1 MIFVFEP
8 LSHILFHFQSAKHF
22 FVWNPPLLSM
32 AGLST
37 DSVFYPE
44 QKTNAVKATSMK
56 NRLGSKMGTSAD
68 SIVEKSFEVYD
79 LGETVVEQRA
89 IHPTSRFEGLRRR
102 HAADETALLLARAII
117 NDVRCIAFCK
127 TRSVVE
133 WVYERTIAALRSQDS
148 TKHLVEQVQPYRGG
162 YKLSDRREIEKKL
175 FDKKLLGVVA
185 TSALEL
191 GVDIGGIELTLHVGY
206 PGSISS
212 LLQQAGRGGRG
223 GTETPSLAVTVIF
236 GSPAEQHLWKNP
248 ASLLSRGITSQRSF
262 PINAGVVSGH
272 LLCASKEF
280 PLTGTFP
287 ATILRSSD
295 SGDCDNNQPHLLSD
309 VDLFGSEEIYTEALT
324 KLCSSG
330 SVRKFQPSVASGG
343 TIQAFKASAFIEK
356 PAMRVSIRSVE
367 PISFSI
373 VDISHP
379 LQGGLTNGIHDER
392 AVLDNLPYSRVF
404 YHAFPGAIILHRGQK
419 YKVISMT
426 RPPPYDPCSSYS
438 RNLNLAAFAKPTSD
452 KYMTRPLSTNTITIV
467 KQIERVDIQS
477 FTALENIE
485 EEKSPTTI
493 INTPAPDRADTEE
506 SFAGCGIITIKRT
519 VHGYKKLSLL
529 TRAELSRHELQLPEM
544 EYDSFG
550 LWIDCEAETLSPF
563 LGAKYGEGIHALS
576 HALLAVAPLFQPCI
590 RSDLECDHAAYSPT
604 RICLFDERAGG
615 SGTTAELWKSLFMP
629 NGLLEAAIDLLAN
642 CSSCC
647 QEENDLGCPACIQS
661 GQCLKFNQ
669 FLSRSS
675 ALIIG
680 RRMLKRLM
688 QSDPYKDIA
697 NAMEAVSVEVTET
710 PRKKSRD
717 KALRHAKDMT
727 SAKERLFVVGR
738 PSWPTD
744 EDTMPGRRQE
754 QGE

>member
-1 MIFVFEP
+1 
-8 LSHILFHFQSAKHF
+8 
-22 FVWNPPLLSM
+22 M
-32 AGLST
+32 AGQST
-37 DSVFYPE
+37 DSVFYPK
-44 QKTNAVKATSMK
+44 QKTNAANVSSTK
-56 NRLGSKMGTSAD
+56 NEFAPIMESSVD
-68 SIVEKSFEVYD
+68 SSLDDYD
-79 LGETVVEQRA
+79 LGERPVAKQRA
-89 IHPTSRFEGLRRR
+89 MHTTTRFEGLRRR

-117 NDVRCIAFCK
+117 NNVRCIAFCK
-127 TRSVVE
+127 TRSIVE

-148 TKHLVEQVQPYRGG
+148 TKHLVQQVQPYRGG

-175 FDKKLLGVVA
+175 FDKELLGVVA

-212 LLQQAGRGGRG
+212 ILQQAGRGGRG
-223 GTETPSLAVTVIF
+223 GAGTPSLAVTVIF

-262 PINAGVVSGH
+262 PMNTGVVSGH

-280 PLTGTFP
+280 PLTGTVP
-287 ATILRSSD
+287 ATILRSS
-295 SGDCDNNQPHLLSD
+295 GGCDNNQPHLLSD
-309 VDLFGSEEIYTEALT
+309 VELFGSEEIYTEALT

-330 SVRKFQPSVASGG
+330 SVRKFQPAVASGG
-343 TIQAFKASAFIEK
+343 TLQAFKASAFIEK

-426 RPPPYDPCSSYS
+426 RPPPYNPCSSYS
-438 RNLNLAAFAKPTSD
+438 RNLNLAAFAKPTND

-467 KQIERVDIQS
+467 KQIERVDMQS
-477 FTALENIE
+477 LAATEKIE
-485 EEKSPTTI
+485 QEKSPTTI
-493 INTPAPDRADTEE
+493 LTAPTPDLGDNTEG
-506 SFAGCGIITIKRT
+506 SFAGCGIITIKRS
-519 VHGYKKLSLL
+519 VHGFKKLSLI

-550 LWIDCEAETLSPF
+550 LWIDCEAEILSPF
-563 LGAKYGEGIHALS
+563 LGVKYGEGIHALS
-576 HALLAVAPLFQPCI
+576 HALLAVAPLFQPCT

-647 QEENDLGCPACIQS
+647 QEDNDLGCPACIQS

-688 QSDPYKDIA
+688 QSDLYKDVA
-697 NAMEAVSVEVTET
+697 NAKESVKVTSSTERGT
-710 PRKKSRD
+710 PRKKARA
-717 KALRHAKDMT
+717 KALRHAKDMA

-744 EDTMPGRRQE
+744 EDTMPSRRQE